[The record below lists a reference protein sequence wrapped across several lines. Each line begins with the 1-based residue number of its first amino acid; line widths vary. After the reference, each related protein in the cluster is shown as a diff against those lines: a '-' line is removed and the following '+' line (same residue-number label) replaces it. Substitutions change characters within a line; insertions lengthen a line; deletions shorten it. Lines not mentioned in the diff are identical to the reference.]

1 MSLTKVSYS
10 MINGAPVNV
19 LDYGASPSASSA
31 TNTTA
36 FQAAIDAGFPIY
48 IPSGTYN
55 VGGLTLRD
63 GSYLYGDGMEATKLV
78 YTGTGTFINAERAT
92 DAFITTSVILEKLS
106 FDGTTKGSKVGFS
119 LKFRHNYALR
129 DCRFKNFSTLIRL
142 DEPWL
147 GTLENIEGTG
157 CDIGFDLRENVNR
170 VDIESCSITDFA
182 QYAVKLVAGVTGF
195 GKIALVFNNCDFEY
209 GAGVCVYSNTPDLVA
224 FNDCYIGEGC
234 DSSVFEIVAGNM
246 VVNGGLVYYGDV
258 AAGANRLVEFIGT
271 NPLLDERSLLIQN
284 AKVSMAGANGVPQNE
299 NLVKGDGQL
308 YISQCNFGSLPF
320 WNGVTQSITGN
331 PLGSLPGMSALLSP
345 FGTALTA
352 GVGGIGSPTATFST
366 AIDLTTGARR
376 ITCTATGLSTDY
388 IYLNGT
394 LQADELASY
403 GAVSVI
409 IVYKSNT
416 SFDFQLEDGSGNR
429 TSADTVPSSS
439 DALKTFISYN
449 QNPLSRIYTIAQCLK
464 NNPQTNDYFEVKEI
478 YVFDQ
483 RQAGIGGNLYPLKN
497 LYKPI

>member
-10 MINGAPVNV
+10 MITGAPVNV

-36 FQAAIDAGFPIY
+36 FQAAINAGFPVY

-55 VGGLTLRD
+55 VGDLTLKD
-63 GSYLYGDGMEATKLV
+63 GSYIYGDGILATKLV
-78 YTGTGTFINAERAT
+78 YTGTGTFINAERGT
-92 DAFITTSVILEKLS
+92 DLFNGTAIYIEKIN
-106 FDGTTKGSKVGFS
+106 FDGVTKGSKVGLS
-119 LKFRHNYALR
+119 LKFRHDYAIS
-129 DCRFKNFSTLIRL
+129 DCNFSNFSTLIRL
-142 DEPWL
+142 DEPYL
-147 GTLENIEGTG
+147 GTVQNVSGTA

-182 QYAVKLVAGVTGF
+182 QYAVKLVASVTGF

-234 DSSVFEIVAGNM
+234 SSSVFQIVSGNM
-246 VVNGGLVYYGDV
+246 VVNGGLVYYGNV
-258 AAGANRLVEFIGT
+258 AAGANRLVEFVGT
-271 NPLLDERSLLIQN
+271 NPLPDERSLLVQN
-284 AKVSMAGANGVPQNE
+284 AKVSMAAATGVPQNE

-308 YISQCNFGSLPF
+308 YINQCNFASQSF
-320 WNGVTQSITGN
+320 WNGAPQSITGN

-352 GVGGIGSPTATFST
+352 GVAGVGSPTATFST

-394 LQADELASY
+394 LQANELASY

-409 IVYKSNT
+409 IVYKSNI
-416 SFDFQLEDGSGNR
+416 SFSFQLDDGSGNV

-449 QNPLSRIYTIAQCLK
+449 QNPLSRIYTTARCFK
-464 NNPQTNDYFEVKEI
+464 NNPQTSNYFEVKEI

-483 RQAGIGGNLYPLKN
+483 RQAGTSGNLYALKN

>member
-1 MSLTKVSYS
+1 
-10 MINGAPVNV
+10 
-19 LDYGASPSASSA
+19 
-31 TNTTA
+31 
-36 FQAAIDAGFPIY
+36 
-48 IPSGTYN
+48 
-55 VGGLTLRD
+55 
-63 GSYLYGDGMEATKLV
+63 
-78 YTGTGTFINAERAT
+78 
-92 DAFITTSVILEKLS
+92 LEKLS

-157 CDIGFDLRENVNR
+157 CNIGFDLRSNVNR

-182 QYAVKLVAGVTGF
+182 QYAVKLASPTGF

-209 GAGVCVYSNTPDLVA
+209 GAGVSVYSNTPDLVA

-234 DSSVFEIVAGNM
+234 DSSVFEIVTGNM
-246 VVNGGLVYYGDV
+246 VVNGGLVYYGDA
-258 AAGANRLVEFIGT
+258 AAGANKLVEFVGT
-271 NPLLDERSLLIQN
+271 NPLPDERSLLIQN

-308 YISQCNFGSLPF
+308 YISQCNFGSIPF
-320 WNGVTQSITGN
+320 WNGVPQSITGN
-331 PLGSLPGMSALLSP
+331 PLGSLPGMNALLSP

-352 GVGGIGSPTATFST
+352 GVGGLGPPTATFST
-366 AIDLTTGARR
+366 AVDLTTGARR
-376 ITCTATGLSTDY
+376 VTCTATGLSTDY
-388 IYLNGT
+388 IFLNGT
-394 LQADELASY
+394 LQVNELTSY

-409 IVYKSNT
+409 IVYKSNV
-416 SFDFQLEDGSGNR
+416 SFSFQLADGSGNV
-429 TSADTVPSSS
+429 TSADSIPSSS
-439 DALKTFISYN
+439 NALKTFISYN
-449 QNPLSRIYTIAQCLK
+449 QNPLSRIYTTAVCLK

-483 RQAGIGGNLYPLKN
+483 RQAGVLGNLYPLKN

>member
-63 GSYLYGDGMEATKLV
+63 GSYLFGDGVLATKLV
-78 YTGTGTFINAERAT
+78 YTGTGTFINAERDT
-92 DAFITTSVILEKLS
+92 DLFFGTSVYIEKIA
-106 FDGTTKGSKVGFS
+106 FDGVTKGSKVGFS
-119 LKFRHNYALR
+119 LKFRHDYAIR
-129 DCRFKNFSTLIRL
+129 DCTFTRFSTLIRL

-147 GTLENIEGTG
+147 GTLENIGGTN
-157 CDIGFDLRENVNR
+157 CDIGLDLRANVNR
-170 VDIESCSITDFA
+170 VDIESCSITDFV
-182 QYAVKLVAGVTGF
+182 QYAAKLTTSTGF

-234 DSSVFEIVAGNM
+234 GSSVFEIVTGNM
-246 VVNGGLVYYGDV
+246 IVNGGLVYYGDA
-258 AAGANRLVEFIGT
+258 AAGANRLVEFVGT
-271 NPLLDERSLLIQN
+271 NPLSDERSLLIQN
-284 AKVSMAGANGVPQNE
+284 AKISMAGANGVPQNE

-308 YISQCNFGSLPF
+308 YISQCNFGSIPF
-320 WNGVTQSITGN
+320 WNGVPQAITGN
-331 PLGSLPGMSALLSP
+331 PLGSLPGMNGLLSP

-352 GVGGIGSPTATFST
+352 GVAGIGSPTATFST
-366 AIDLTTGARR
+366 AVDLTTGARR
-376 ITCTATGLSTDY
+376 VTCTATGLSTDY
-388 IYLNGT
+388 IFLNGT
-394 LQADELASY
+394 LQANELSSY

-416 SFDFQLEDGSGNR
+416 SFAFELVDGSGNR
-429 TSADTVPSSS
+429 TSADTIPNSSG
-439 DALKTFISYN
+439 ALKTFISYN
-449 QNPLSRIYTIAQCLK
+449 QNPLTRIYTTAQCFK

-483 RQAGIGGNLYPLKN
+483 RQAGISGNLYPLKN

>member
-63 GSYLYGDGMEATKLV
+63 GSYLFGDGVLATKLV

-92 DAFITTSVILEKLS
+92 DLFNATAIYIEKIA
-106 FDGTTKGSKVGFS
+106 FDGVTKGTKVGLS
-119 LKFRHNYALR
+119 LKFRHDYAIS
-129 DCRFKNFSTLIRL
+129 DCNFANFSTLIRL
-142 DEPWL
+142 DEPYL
-147 GTLENIEGTG
+147 GTVQNVSGTA

-182 QYAVKLVAGVTGF
+182 QYAVKLVASVTGF

-209 GAGVCVYSNTPDLVA
+209 GAGVNVYSNTPDLVA

-234 DSSVFEIVAGNM
+234 DSSVFEIIAGNM

-258 AAGANRLVEFIGT
+258 AAGANRLVEFVGT

-284 AKVSMAGANGVPQNE
+284 TKVSMAGANGVPSAE
-299 NLVKGDGQL
+299 NLIKGDGAL
-308 YISQCNFGSLPF
+308 YIENCNFASQSF
-320 WNGVTQSITGN
+320 WNGSAVNITGN
-331 PLGSLPGMSALLSP
+331 NLGKNNGFNALPSP
-345 FGTALTA
+345 FGISFAAAVT
-352 GVGGIGSPTATFST
+352 GTATIT
-366 AIDLTTGARR
+366 NTPALTTGARFVQ
-376 ITCTATGLSTDY
+376 CTATGGGADVLTISQNLTA
-388 IYLNGT
+388 GA
-394 LQADELASY
+394 LQTF
-403 GAVSVI
+403 GAVSF
-409 IVYKSNT
+409 IVTYKSNT
-416 SFDFQLEDGSGNR
+416 AFNLELIVGATKTTAVVLPS
-429 TSADTVPSSS
+429 TSNT
-439 DALKTFISYN
+439 LQTLICYN
-449 QNPLSRIYTIAQCLK
+449 QNPLSAAYTSCVFSK
-464 NNPQTNDYFEVKEI
+464 VNPQTNDFFELTDA
-478 YVFDQ
+478 YVFDE
-483 RQAGIGGNLYPLKN
+483 RQAGIAGNLYALKN
-497 LYKPI
+497 LYKPF